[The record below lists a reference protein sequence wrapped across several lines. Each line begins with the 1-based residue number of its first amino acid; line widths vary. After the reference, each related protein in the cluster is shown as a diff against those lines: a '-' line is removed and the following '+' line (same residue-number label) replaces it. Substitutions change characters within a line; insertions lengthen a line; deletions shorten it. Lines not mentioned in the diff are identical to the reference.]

1 MVDCQDT
8 KLRKSLKIYNVNS
21 TLKYN
26 SVRISLKI
34 GKSCESALAILMAF
48 LPHSRAGSNGR
59 AFPLR
64 SIPPL
69 AAFIPLA
76 PRPKQCRRGRFS
88 HFVRALAYPLLHLL
102 SVRSAARNS
111 SATGPPI
118 QTPWVARVFT
128 QACYA
133 CGPSSRALARRGDML
148 LTILPAALLCG
159 SVRSGVLRI

>member
-1 MVDCQDT
+1 
-8 KLRKSLKIYNVNS
+8 
-21 TLKYN
+21 
-26 SVRISLKI
+26 
-34 GKSCESALAILMAF
+34 MA
-48 LPHSRAGSNGR
+48 G

-69 AAFIPLA
+69 AAFVSLA
-76 PRPKQCRRGRFS
+76 ATRPKQCRRGRFS

-111 SATGPPI
+111 SAAGPPI

-148 LTILPAALLCG
+148 RPILPAAPLCG
-159 SVRSGVLRI
+159 CYVRLDCTCKMRRFDCKPWPPCTFTCAFRTRSLVLECQSTDTGSTA